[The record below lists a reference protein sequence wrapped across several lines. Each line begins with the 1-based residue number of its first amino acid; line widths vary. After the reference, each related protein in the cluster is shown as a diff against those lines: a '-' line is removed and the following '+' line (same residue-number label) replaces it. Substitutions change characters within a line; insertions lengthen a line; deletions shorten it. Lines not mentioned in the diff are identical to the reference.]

1 MPTEAVY
8 MDHAATTGVHPEVL
22 EAMLP
27 YLGPQYGNPSSA
39 HQLGQAARRAVSDAR
54 ERVAQVLNCGP
65 SEIIFTSC
73 GTESI
78 NLGIKGIVKAAGGTG
93 HIITTA
99 IEHHAVLHTVEQL
112 EREGHEVSVLP
123 VSSEGILD
131 PEQVRATIRPNTRL
145 ISVMYANNEIGT
157 IQPVRAVARI
167 AHEAGIAF
175 HIDSVQAAGALPLDV
190 RDLGVTSLA
199 LSGHK
204 FYAPKGVGIMY
215 LREKTKIQTQQQGGG
230 QEHGLRAGT
239 ENVPYIVGIAV
250 ALERA
255 DRRRKAY
262 NAHCVELRDL
272 LLDGLLRA
280 LPDSRVN
287 GHRTERLPNNAHLSF
302 RGVEAQAILMG
313 LDLKNIYASS
323 GSACVSA
330 SLEPSH
336 VLTAIGVPREYI
348 YGSLRLSV
356 GEATT
361 REHVGRVLSHLPSLV
376 RRLQAL
382 SPVAAAS

>member
-27 YLGPQYGNPSSA
+27 HLGPQYGNPSSA

-54 ERVAQVLNCGP
+54 ERVAQVLNCSP
-65 SEIIFTSC
+65 SEVIFTSC

-93 HIITTA
+93 HVITTA

-131 PEQVRATIRPNTRL
+131 PEQVRAAIRPNTRL

-167 AHEAGIAF
+167 AREAGIAF
-175 HIDSVQAAGALPLDV
+175 HTDSVQAAGALPLDV

-262 NAHCVELRDL
+262 NAHCAELRDM

-280 LPDSRVN
+280 LPDARVN

-313 LDLKNIYASS
+313 LDLKSIYASS

-361 REHVGRVLSHLPSLV
+361 REHVGRVLSHLPPLV